1 MSVELNKNEIKE
13 VMNRLRK
20 DRPIFHSEDDF
31 KFSLA
36 WAIKEKY
43 EEKKENVEIRLEKN

>member
-1 MSVELNKNEIKE
+1 MSVKFNENEIKE
-13 VMNRLRK
+13 VMKKLSK

-36 WAIKEKY
+36 WEIKEEY
-43 EEKKENVEIRLEKN
+43 EKKERN